1 MNGQGQG
8 EAVIQAPGPSVPGK
22 CGCCHHGSEKGQKLC
37 RMGSECLWGQ
47 ERRGSCW
54 FPWSRQLL
62 VIGCLRLTL
71 TMFPLGSQAGWMITV
86 PGWQPYIHTALSML
100 RISRRGPDTPGSS
113 KLYLVPSVRTNSS
126 HFMMFL
132 WISNC
137 ALDWVRGDGNL
148 LKYHSLKY
156 ITKEGPRQTWEGPSD
171 CGL

>member
-1 MNGQGQG
+1 
-8 EAVIQAPGPSVPGK
+8 
-22 CGCCHHGSEKGQKLC
+22 
-37 RMGSECLWGQ
+37 
-47 ERRGSCW
+47 
-54 FPWSRQLL
+54 
-62 VIGCLRLTL
+62 
-71 TMFPLGSQAGWMITV
+71 MITV